1 METEE
6 ALFKNI
12 ASKLANENQS
22 ISIGKMMS
30 SPGIKYKNKVF
41 AFYHNKEMIFKL
53 GKQFDP
59 ASMGIEQYQLLNPFK
74 NKPPMSGRFQIPFE
88 YGEKWEELARQAL
101 HFISKDI
108 TK

>member
-12 ASKLANENQS
+12 ASKLTNENQS

-30 SPGIKYKNKVF
+30 SPGIKYENEVF
-41 AFYHNKEMIFKL
+41 AFYHNKEMIFRL
-53 GKQFDP
+53 GREFDP
-59 ASMGIEQYQLLNPFK
+59 SSVGIEQYQSLSPFK
-74 NKPPMSGRFQIPFE
+74 NKPPMSGWFQIPFE
-88 YGEKWEELARQAL
+88 YSEKWEELARQAL
-101 HFISKDI
+101 HFISKEI